1 MILNTFLV
9 IDASHMLI
17 GLPLLIILKGKKLIS
32 EYLLNYKLIKCK
44 DIICFMNFLS
54 NDSKMKNLV
63 VLFVIFLIRNIHL
76 ETSKSL
82 K

>member
-44 DIICFMNFLS
+44 DIICFMSFLS
-54 NDSKMKNLV
+54 NDSKMKKSSCSFCN
-63 VLFVIFLIRNIHL
+63 FFNKKYSSRNI
-76 ETSKSL
+76 KIP
-82 K
+82 